1 MTDYKGLISKYES
14 LYDQLIPEFYADEI
28 TTSGKPPVTWLNYFD
43 LVLIAIL
50 LNKNKNVRR
59 NIDVDIFRIAAE
71 LFILGNNSTHILQ
84 DRQVRSLIDS
94 IVFDKPLENSTI
106 FQILLSLERTLD
118 TVMSI
123 EVMYMLPL
131 IALMN
136 TKRFPNYIHR
146 SNIMVIFINQFGMT
160 RCGKDHKYDVTTDVM
175 KIMLKLKRL
184 LGVVMSDTSYE
195 EKEFVE
201 YAIDTFRIFIIAYF
215 GSLIGR
221 DCLYPEFKTLG
232 KEVVHDRYLEHKNVL
247 DKKIL
252 KPKS

>member
-1 MTDYKGLISKYES
+1 MTDYKGLISQYES
-14 LYDQLIPEFYADEI
+14 LYDQLVHEFYADEI
-28 TTSGKPPVTWLNYFD
+28 TISGKPLVTWLKYFD
-43 LVLIAIL
+43 LVVVAIL

-59 NIDVDIFRIAAE
+59 SVDVDIFRIAAE
-71 LFILGNNSTHILQ
+71 LFILGNNNTHILQ

-94 IVFDKPLENSTI
+94 VVFDKPLENMTVY
-106 FQILLSLERTLD
+106 QLLLSLERTMN

-123 EVMYMLPL
+123 DVLYMLPL

-146 SNIMVIFINQFGMT
+146 SNIIVIFINQFGMT
-160 RCGKDHKYDVTTDVM
+160 RSGKDHRYDVTTDVM

-184 LGVVMSDTSYE
+184 LNIVLTDTSYD
-195 EKEFVE
+195 KNEFVE
-201 YAIDTFRIFIIAYF
+201 YAIDTFRIFIISYF

-221 DCLYPEFKTLG
+221 DCLYTEFKTLG
-232 KEVVHDRYLEHKNVL
+232 KEVVHDKYLEHKNVL